1 MAENEKIKRRQGQ
14 HYKKNEVKTEII
26 KCILNANAAIS
37 GSEIRRHLNEMY
49 GIGNKRNI
57 KGNYSA

>member
-37 GSEIRRHLNEMY
+37 GSEIKFL
-49 GIGNKRNI
+49 IT
-57 KGNYSA
+57 